1 MNLLNDHAKPH
12 WFHKTAIAFLALGVI
27 GLIGFEGYKYSA
39 HPPQTGRVLGVVVC
53 GENEHKNLPTDR
65 TCSCDTGYVRSG
77 TVCVTLN
84 SQCIAKYGL
93 NSIYNT
99 LKSACTCL
107 SGYRLNVKKTACVRA
122 DLACSEELGSNSFY
136 IASTDSCLR
145 CPAGQALVDA
155 SCLPIVKPPP
165 VVLPQGVVPVQT
177 PSAVTPVTAPTPKPA
192 ETTKPAVKP
201 TSSTTKRVCKIYC
214 AKNQKACGNG
224 CISNKIACK
233 KQIGTA
239 CPYSLWKK

>member
-1 MNLLNDHAKPH
+1 MNFLNKPANPKLRH
-12 WFHKTAIAFLALGVI
+12 NIAIAVLALGI
-27 GLIGFEGYKYSA
+27 FGLVGFEAYTFLA
-39 HPPQTGRVLGVVVC
+39 HPRQTGSVLGVVVC
-53 GENEHKNLPTDR
+53 GENEHKNSPTDR

-77 TVCVTLN
+77 TVCVTQN

-107 SGYRLNVKKTACVRA
+107 SGYRLNAKKTACIRA

-136 IASTDSCLR
+136 ISSTDSCLR
-145 CPAGQALVDA
+145 CPVGQALVDA
-155 SCLPIVKPPP
+155 VCLPIVKPEP
-165 VVLPQGVVPVQT
+165 VALPAATVPAQT
-177 PSAVTPVTAPTPKPA
+177 PVAVTPVAVPSPKPA
-192 ETTKPAVKP
+192 ETTNLAAKP
-201 TSSTTKRVCKIYC
+201 TASTTKRVCKIYC
-214 AKNQKACGNG
+214 SATQKACGNG
-224 CISNKIACK
+224 CISNKIPCK